1 MKKIKK
7 IIRRK
12 KNYTFL
18 KNILSSAIGTT
29 IAVMIIFF
37 MIISII
43 FSSISNPKNKI
54 EGEIKPNSI
63 LKIKLNYPVYDS
75 QNTNITTNNI
85 LYNNNNEPLNL
96 YKITHAINKA
106 SKNKNINGIILEL
119 DEFEGPSGWASL
131 QEIRDA
137 LVRFKKSEK
146 FIWSYSKNLSQSAY
160 YLASVSDSIITYPQ
174 TGVDFRGLNMT
185 SIFLTDLF
193 YEIGI
198 EPEIIRSGKYKAA
211 VEPFILKKMSEE
223 NKEQSKL
230 LLNNIWNDVIK
241 DIARSRDLKI
251 EELNLTADQGI
262 NNWSLNKNSI
272 LIDTQKYPQEFIK
285 SLKKKIN
292 TTKNDIINFKQKIS
306 FVSLNDILKSST
318 EVISKNKIGI
328 IYAEGQISDSDNDQI
343 SPQSHSKIIR
353 ELKEDENIKA
363 VVLRVNSP
371 GGSALASDMIWNEL
385 EELKK
390 IKPLI
395 VSMGDVAA
403 SGGYYIS
410 CNADKI
416 FASNSTITGSIGVFG
431 LFFKIENL
439 LKNKMN
445 IHFDEINTNKYSNFG
460 NIYELFDESE
470 KEMLGDLIDQ
480 TYDTFLRKVSKGRNK
495 NIDEVND
502 IAQGRIWSGIEAK
515 KIGLIDEIGSLNDAI
530 NYAAKVT
537 KLEEYMLEE
546 YPKKK
551 DFFQILLEDL
561 QSNYKLYD
569 NLQLYVQN
577 WKTEKFRNL
586 IKNYEGI
593 QTRIPYELNIK

>member
-54 EGEIKPNSI
+54 EGKIKPNSI

-75 QNTNITTNNI
+75 QNTNFTTNNI
-85 LYNNNNEPLNL
+85 LNNNNNEPLNL
-96 YKITHAINKA
+96 YRIIDAINKA

-119 DEFEGPSGWASL
+119 DEFEGPGGWASL

-223 NKEQSKL
+223 NKEQSEL
-230 LLNNIWNDVIK
+230 LLNNIWNEVIK
-241 DIARSRDLKI
+241 DIGKSRDLKI
-251 EELNLTADQGI
+251 EELNLTANQGI
-262 NNWSLNKNSI
+262 HNWSLNKNSI
-272 LIDTQKYPQEFIK
+272 LIDTQQYPQEFIK

-292 TTKNDIINFKQKIS
+292 PKKNDIINFEQKIS
-306 FVSLNDILKSST
+306 FVSLNDILKSNT
-318 EVISKNKIGI
+318 EFISKNKIGI

-363 VVLRVNSP
+363 VILRVNSP

-460 NIYELFDESE
+460 SIYELFEESE

-480 TYDTFLRKVSKGRNK
+480 TYDTFLRKVSNGRNK
-495 NIDEVND
+495 NIKEVND
-502 IAQGRIWSGIEAK
+502 IAQGRIWSGLEAK
-515 KIGLIDEIGSLNDAI
+515 KIGLIDEIGNLNDAI

-537 KLEEYMLEE
+537 KVEDYMIEE

-551 DFFQILLEDL
+551 DFFQILLEDI
-561 QSNYKLYD
+561 QSNYKLHD

>member
-96 YKITHAINKA
+96 YRITHAINKA

-119 DEFEGPSGWASL
+119 DEFEGPGGWASL

-251 EELNLTADQGI
+251 EELNLTANQGI

>member
-1 MKKIKK
+1 M
-7 IIRRK
+7 
-12 KNYTFL
+12 
-18 KNILSSAIGTT
+18 
-29 IAVMIIFF
+29 
-37 MIISII
+37 
-43 FSSISNPKNKI
+43 
-54 EGEIKPNSI
+54 
-63 LKIKLNYPVYDS
+63 
-75 QNTNITTNNI
+75 
-85 LYNNNNEPLNL
+85 
-96 YKITHAINKA
+96 
-106 SKNKNINGIILEL
+106 
-119 DEFEGPSGWASL
+119 
-131 QEIRDA
+131 
-137 LVRFKKSEK
+137 
-146 FIWSYSKNLSQSAY
+146 
-160 YLASVSDSIITYPQ
+160 
-174 TGVDFRGLNMT
+174 
-185 SIFLTDLF
+185 
-193 YEIGI
+193 
-198 EPEIIRSGKYKAA
+198 
-211 VEPFILKKMSEE
+211 
-223 NKEQSKL
+223 
-230 LLNNIWNDVIK
+230 
-241 DIARSRDLKI
+241 
-251 EELNLTADQGI
+251 
-262 NNWSLNKNSI
+262 
-272 LIDTQKYPQEFIK
+272 
-285 SLKKKIN
+285 
-292 TTKNDIINFKQKIS
+292 
-306 FVSLNDILKSST
+306 KSST

-460 NIYELFDESE
+460 SIYELFDESE

-480 TYDTFLRKVSKGRNK
+480 TYDTFLIKVSNGRNK
-495 NIDEVND
+495 NIKEVND
-502 IAQGRIWSGIEAK
+502 IAQGRIWSGSEAK
-515 KIGLIDEIGSLNDAI
+515 KIGLIDEIGGLSDAI
-530 NYAAKVT
+530 NYAAEVT

-586 IKNYEGI
+586 IKNYEGYKQNSI
-593 QTRIPYELNIK
+593 

>member
-1 MKKIKK
+1 
-7 IIRRK
+7 
-12 KNYTFL
+12 
-18 KNILSSAIGTT
+18 
-29 IAVMIIFF
+29 
-37 MIISII
+37 
-43 FSSISNPKNKI
+43 
-54 EGEIKPNSI
+54 
-63 LKIKLNYPVYDS
+63 
-75 QNTNITTNNI
+75 
-85 LYNNNNEPLNL
+85 
-96 YKITHAINKA
+96 
-106 SKNKNINGIILEL
+106 
-119 DEFEGPSGWASL
+119 
-131 QEIRDA
+131 
-137 LVRFKKSEK
+137 
-146 FIWSYSKNLSQSAY
+146 
-160 YLASVSDSIITYPQ
+160 
-174 TGVDFRGLNMT
+174 MT
-185 SIFLTDLF
+185 SFFLTDLF
-193 YEIGI
+193 NEIGI
-198 EPEIIRSGKYKAA
+198 KPEIIRSGKYKAA
-211 VEPFILKKMSEE
+211 VEPFILKKMSKE
-223 NKEQSKL
+223 NKEQSEL
-230 LLNNIWNDVIK
+230 LLYNIWNDVVN
-241 DIARSRDLKI
+241 DIGKSRNLNI
-251 EELNLTADQGI
+251 EELNLTANQGI
-262 NNWSLNKNSI
+262 DNWSLNKNSI

-292 TTKNDIINFKQKIS
+292 NTKNDVLNLDQKIS

-318 EVISKNKIGI
+318 EFKSENKIGI

-410 CNADKI
+410 CNANKI

-460 NIYELFDESE
+460 SIYELFDESE

-480 TYDTFLRKVSKGRNK
+480 TYDTFLRKVSNGRNI
-495 NIDEVND
+495 NIKEIND
-502 IAQGRIWSGIEAK
+502 IAQGRIWSGLEAK
-515 KIGLIDEIGSLNDAI
+515 KIGLIDEIGGLSDAI
-530 NYAAKVT
+530 NYAVKVT
-537 KLEEYMLEE
+537 KLEDYVLEE

-577 WKTEKFRNL
+577 WETEKFRNL